1 VFGGL
6 KMDNCIKEVVK
17 IKHHNRELYGV
28 SYLPENKEKYPVV
41 IFSHGFNGTNSDFAA
56 NSEYL
61 AQNGIG
67 AYCFDFC
74 GGSIN
79 SKSDFKTSEMSI
91 FTEKEDLCAAIDTI
105 KNWDNV
111 DRDNIFLFGASQGG
125 LVTALVA
132 DEYVEQI
139 KGILLLFPALCIADD
154 WNRKFP
160 TLDSIPE
167 VEDLWGV
174 TLGRVFFETI
184 HGYDVFEN
192 IGKFNKNVLIFH
204 GDEDEV
210 VALEYGK
217 RASKLYPNA
226 KIEVFKGE
234 GHGFSEAGNKK
245 VAEMTYEFIKANI

>member
-1 VFGGL
+1 
-6 KMDNCIKEVVK
+6 MDNCIKKVVK
-17 IKHHNRELYGV
+17 IKHHNREIYGV
-28 SYLPENKEKYPVV
+28 SYLPGNKDKYPVV
-41 IFSHGFNGTNSDFAA
+41 IFSHGFNGTNSDFAM

-61 AQNGIG
+61 AVNGIG

-79 SKSDFKTSEMSI
+79 SKSDLKTSEMSL
-91 FTEKEDLCAAIDTI
+91 FTEKEDLCAVIDTI

-111 DRDNIFLFGASQGG
+111 DSDNIFLFGGSQGG

-132 DEYVEQI
+132 DEYADQI

-154 WNRKFP
+154 WNKKFP
-160 TLDSIPE
+160 TLGSIPDAH
-167 VEDLWGV
+167 DLWGV

-184 HGYDVFEN
+184 HGYDVFKN

-204 GDEDEV
+204 GDQDEV

-217 RASKLYPNA
+217 KASKLYKNA
-226 KIEVFKGE
+226 KIEVFQGE
-234 GHGFSEAGNKK
+234 GHGFSEVGNKK
-245 VAEMTYEFIKANI
+245 VAEMTYEFVKTNA